1 MVTRE
6 YEWGNIILGF
16 EQANK
21 YTIRAAP
28 GGEVVGYIA
37 EQDSIGRTVA
47 RNLLRTRRAFTAT
60 VLDRHGETVFVMR
73 RPAYLISSSI
83 YVEHPD
89 GTPIGEVQMNWHVY
103 RRRYNCYVDKSQFA
117 QVDSGFLAVDF
128 DMVDENGR
136 KLASVNKDFTGFARE
151 IFTDA
156 RQYVLRLDP
165 SLGVDAMGIVNDQAT
180 IAETVQTEQKLSSD
194 QRAVLLATAIC
205 IDFDYFSLHSRGPLG
220 PGGMFMPMP
229 IPGGGAGGAA
239 DAGAMAGADAMMGD
253 PEDDGL
259 GPVDGEEPTYTDGAG
274 QFGGATQFDQT
285 SQFDEAPTADFN
297 APTDDSNE
305 WGTFEEPDY
314 GFQEEPV
321 NEEWSDFGS
330 GDEESGGSSIFG
342 ILNDIF
348 GNGGE

>member
-1 MVTRE
+1 MLSPPALVVTRE

-37 EQDSIGRTVA
+37 EQNSITRAVA
-47 RNLLRTRRAFTAT
+47 RNLLRTRRSFRAT
-60 VLDRHGETVFVMR
+60 VLDRHGDTVFVMR
-73 RPAYLISSSI
+73 RPAYLVSSSI

-89 GTPIGEVQMNWHVY
+89 GTPIGEVQMRWHVY
-103 RRRYNCYVDKSQFA
+103 RRRYDCYVNKAQFA
-117 QVDSGFLAVDF
+117 RVDSGFLAVDF
-128 DMVDENGR
+128 DMVDEHGA

-180 IAETVQTEQKLSSD
+180 LADAVHTEQKLTSD
-194 QRAVLLATAIC
+194 QRAVLLATAIS
-205 IDFDYFSLHSRGPLG
+205 IDFDYFSIHSRGPLG
-220 PGGMFMPMP
+220 PGMFMPMP
-229 IPGGGAGGAA
+229 MPGGGAAN
-239 DAGAMAGADAMMGD
+239 AGAMAGADAMTGD
-253 PEDDGL
+253 SDDDGL
-259 GPVDGEEPTYTDGAG
+259 GPVDGEEAMNAGGGGGGFDSGA
-274 QFGGATQFDQT
+274 
-285 SQFDEAPTADFN
+285 SEFDEMPTSDFN
-297 APTDDSNE
+297 APSDDGNE

-321 NEEWSDFGS
+321 NEEWSDSG
-330 GDEESGGSSIFG
+330 GDEEGGGTSIFG

-348 GNGGE
+348 GDGE